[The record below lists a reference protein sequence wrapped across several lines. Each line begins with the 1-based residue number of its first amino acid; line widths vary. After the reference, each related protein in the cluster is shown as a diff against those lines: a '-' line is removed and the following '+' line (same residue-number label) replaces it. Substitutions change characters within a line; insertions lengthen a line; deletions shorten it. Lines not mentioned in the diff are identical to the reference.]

1 MSKCHKEKLHV
12 KQTKIVILGQKA
24 GTIVLVGVN
33 PVGIGCLYILD
44 ITSITQC
51 LWHSAINYKLIKHQ
65 IKCNQQTLY
74 VKSISHVE

>member
-12 KQTKIVILGQKA
+12 KQTKIFILGQKA

-33 PVGIGCLYILD
+33 PVGTGCLYILD
-44 ITSITQC
+44 ITSITRC
-51 LWHSAINYKLIKHQ
+51 LSHSAINYKLIKHQ
-65 IKCNQQTLY
+65 IKCTRQILY